1 MFLGCAEISISV
13 IVKCAI
19 RWNYQSFLS
28 AWGACLLSFSA
39 LEGGGEKIAE
49 LWFAR
54 GISTKAV
61 TMIKKMVQV

>member
-13 IVKCAI
+13 IVKFAI

-39 LEGGGEKIAE
+39 LEGGGRKNS
-49 LWFAR
+49 L
-54 GISTKAV
+54 V
-61 TMIKKMVQV
+61 VVC